1 MRGKGGES
9 GPCDRESAEA
19 EETQQWRAL
28 GLPLEVRQLE
38 RSTWGARGKGQG
50 KPQDALGG
58 VRAVGPT
65 CLSAGATEGSWG
77 LFR

>member
-28 GLPLEVRQLE
+28 GLPLEWPAAAQL
-38 RSTWGARGKGQG
+38 
-50 KPQDALGG
+50 
-58 VRAVGPT
+58 
-65 CLSAGATEGSWG
+65 
-77 LFR
+77 